1 MANTQVGRY
10 ETRRGFLMHFEAI
23 AGILRDAADRHIRP
37 RFRLL
42 QEGDIVE
49 KSPGELVT
57 SADRE
62 AELEIAARLLELEPG
77 IPVIGE
83 EAVAAEPALLDALYL
98 GETCWV
104 LDPLDGTRNF
114 IAGDERYG
122 VQLALI
128 EGGRA
133 IAAWIWQP
141 ESDNLWHAE
150 RGKGTTRNGEPMR
163 ATAGP
168 EAIADLRGAVFTTF
182 MTPEERETFEA
193 MPRVYTQGN
202 PSLAASID
210 YPAMIEGTIDFVR
223 WSRLNPWDHAPG
235 TLILTEA
242 DGVARRLDGSLY
254 QADASGRGILAARTP
269 EVWTLIHTHWM
280 T

>member
-1 MANTQVGRY
+1 MKQEQDRS
-10 ETRRGFLMHFEAI
+10 MHSEAV
-23 AGILRDAADRHIRP
+23 AGILRTAADTYIRP

-42 QEGDIVE
+42 KEGDIVE

-62 AELEIAARLLELEPG
+62 AEIDIAARLLELEPA

-83 EAVAAEPALLDALYL
+83 EAVASDPSLLDALYR

-114 IAGDERYG
+114 IAGDARYG

-128 EGGRA
+128 EAGETV
-133 IAAWIWQP
+133 AAWIWHP
-141 ESDNLWHAE
+141 EFDTLWQAE
-150 RGKGTTRNGEPMR
+150 RGKGTTRNGEPVR
-163 ATAGP
+163 TTAGP
-168 EAIADLRGAVFTTF
+168 SAVTELRGSVFTTF
-182 MTPEERETFEA
+182 MTAGEREAFEA
-193 MPRVYTQGN
+193 IPRVYTQGN

-210 YPAMIEGTIDFVR
+210 YPAVAEGSIDFVR

-242 DGVARRLDGSLY
+242 GGMARRLDGGPY
-254 QADASGRGILAARTP
+254 RADATGSGILAARTP
-269 EVWTLIHTHWM
+269 EVWTLIDRHWLEHS
-280 T
+280 